1 MSDFETVTAPARPAI
16 GICAAWGRAVW
27 SFWDQDAALVAGT
40 YLDSVRR
47 AGSLPLLLAPE
58 PLSEADV
65 EALIARVDGLLL
77 IGGVDL
83 DPASYGE
90 AATARTEEID
100 PLRDEFE
107 LALTRAAFARD
118 VPVLGICRGLQIMN
132 AATGGTLHQHLLDAG
147 FAEHRALPG
156 SLGEPTMH
164 AVAVE
169 PGSLPEG
176 AAPVPGIVNSHHHQ
190 GIDRLGEGARVV
202 ARSIP
207 DGVVEAVRWPAQRY
221 ALGVQW
227 HPEAL
232 EMDATIGGLVAAAD
246 PRPPAAPPPP
256 AQPSDLSGHIWPERS
271 DSQEVAL

>member
-1 MSDFETVTAPARPAI
+1 MSDFDGAGAGPRPVI
-16 GICAAWGRAVW
+16 GICAAWGRAAW

-40 YLDSVRR
+40 YLDRVRR
-47 AGSLPLLLAPE
+47 AGGLPLLLAPE
-58 PLSEADV
+58 PLGEADV

-83 DPASYGE
+83 DPASYGA
-90 AATARTEEID
+90 AATARTEATD

-107 LALTRAAFARD
+107 LALVRASFARD

-132 AATGGTLHQHLLDAG
+132 AATGGTLHQHLTDAG

-164 AVAVE
+164 ALAVE
-169 PGSLPEG
+169 PGSLPEA
-176 AAPVPGIVNSHHHQ
+176 AAPVPGMVNSHHHQ
-190 GIDRLGEGARVV
+190 GIDRLGDGARVV
-202 ARSIP
+202 ARSLP
-207 DGVVEAVRWPAQRY
+207 DGLVEAVRWPAQRH

-232 EMDATIGGLVAAAD
+232 EMDATIGGLVAAAA
-246 PRPPAAPPPP
+246 PTPAGCSFWSPGD
-256 AQPSDLSGHIWPERS
+256 QKEQLGEGTKE
-271 DSQEVAL
+271 EVAL